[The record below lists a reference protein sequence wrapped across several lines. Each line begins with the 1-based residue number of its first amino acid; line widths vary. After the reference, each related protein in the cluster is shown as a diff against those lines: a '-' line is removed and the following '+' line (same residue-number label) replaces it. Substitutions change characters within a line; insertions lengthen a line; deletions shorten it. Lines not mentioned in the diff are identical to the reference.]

1 MICVYWI
8 TKDYELISRIKKE
21 LNIPKGI
28 TINGENEIHPTD
40 NDLLKLRLYEQQGII
55 QLRYKSI

>member
-1 MICVYWI
+1 MICVYWK

-28 TINGENEIHPTD
+28 TINGENEINPTD
-40 NDLLKLRLYEQQGII
+40 NDLRKLRLYEQQGII